1 MWPLDCRVAFGSSQL
16 RRDLPRLRR
25 VAAEVEGVAA
35 FGREVDFG
43 DKAGL
48 ADGVGPRFPAVVAA
62 LGSFVA
68 NSKRSGDRFQDC
80 LRVFRSD
87 AQEHAGGAGGLAASL
102 LPISQCRRADAERG

>member
-1 MWPLDCRVAFGSSQL
+1 
-16 RRDLPRLRR
+16 
-25 VAAEVEGVAA
+25 
-35 FGREVDFG
+35 
-43 DKAGL
+43 
-48 ADGVGPRFPAVVAA
+48 VAA

-102 LPISQCRRADAERG
+102 LPISQCRRADANADENAFWLRRSFVRMAVTESG